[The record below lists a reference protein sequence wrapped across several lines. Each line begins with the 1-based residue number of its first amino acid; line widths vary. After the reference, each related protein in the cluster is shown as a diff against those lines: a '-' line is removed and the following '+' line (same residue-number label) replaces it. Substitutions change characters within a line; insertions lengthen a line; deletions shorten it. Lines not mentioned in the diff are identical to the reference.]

1 MILVTLASNINYFLH
16 GVGDTISYLHCVLS
30 DSSLFKGPLDV
41 GHTSTGLVP
50 PSPSTVAQYSLFQSG
65 WNVPLTSAA
74 LSLPGACNVLPYPC
88 IFFPGLD
95 RVFIL
100 RRSPRRTKLQSYF
113 RLLISLVCD
122 TRQNHG
128 PQIIQCP
135 R

>member
-1 MILVTLASNINYFLH
+1 MFVIKRFCGLLFCWRRILIPVTVALKNYLLH
-16 GVGDTISYLHCVLS
+16 GVGDTISYLHTVLS
-30 DSSLFKGPLDV
+30 NSSLFKGPLDV

-74 LSLPGACNVLPYPC
+74 LSLPGVCNVLPYPC

-100 RRSPRRTKLQSYF
+100 RRSPRRTNRNCRVTSV
-113 RLLISLVCD
+113 S
-122 TRQNHG
+122 
-128 PQIIQCP
+128 
-135 R
+135 